1 MGGLQAALGPRGVR
15 RGGDVVRTLGAHLA
29 PGHRAL
35 QQVSVLRAVRMCY
48 YRCIL
53 ISDMIDCKDKGKYS
67 SLNLKHL
74 IQCTIKCYWRR

>member
-35 QQVSVLRAVRMCY
+35 QQVSVLRAVTMSY
-48 YRCIL
+48 ECIE
-53 ISDMIDCKDKGKYS
+53 M
-67 SLNLKHL
+67 N
-74 IQCTIKCYWRR
+74 